1 MKQFKFFTFTAVGLL
16 MLSGCSQ
23 FVDTEPVSIMAL
35 KGNAFQ
41 NALHQEYVDLAIAEK
56 KRMTVTRPFT
66 SLRKLN

>member
-1 MKQFKFFTFTAVGLL
+1 
-16 MLSGCSQ
+16 
-23 FVDTEPVSIMAL
+23 MAL
-35 KGNAFQ
+35 KSNAFQ